1 MTTRR
6 LLRGGLIADGIDST
20 TQPGDV
26 LVEDAEIIA
35 VGPGVGD
42 GVDAEIIDLAPGSV
56 VCPGFIDAHVHAER
70 QLAVDGLL
78 PGALAQGVTTLVVG
92 QDGSSWIGGSAD
104 TVSYLNDYFGPVN
117 GSAPSAGGCR
127 LEDYSRL
134 VTGRLG
140 QNVAVLV
147 SQGTIRHGLAGTSDR
162 PLGDAEIKAARL
174 AVERALEEGAVGLSS
189 GLDYLP
195 SRFGGVEEIAAMATP
210 LAEADRP
217 YVSHLRAYGAGVR
230 AGLAEL
236 GEVGRIANVPVH
248 ASHLSGPP
256 DVIDTVLCEIASHS
270 AGVSFDMYPYT
281 RSSTILAMLVLP
293 AEIQNGGIPAT
304 VRRLNDPDTRSAL
317 LRTDRLSAEQ
327 LSNVVLGSLPQRLAD
342 HAGRTITQAAED
354 AGKPPG
360 EWTLELLIDTALQV
374 GAHLDRPEL
383 TEADLRAIVTHRRH
397 CAGSDGIY
405 IGQRPHPRAYGA
417 FARLAGYYL
426 DDSGNI
432 DHQLLVRHLSTNT
445 ADAYRLDQRGR
456 LAPGKAA
463 DLCVLAPP
471 GLIERSSFDDP
482 CRLADGIALVLVNG
496 VPVWADGTPVDA
508 PRPGRV
514 VTS

>member
-6 LLRGGLIADGIDST
+6 LLRGGLIADGIGST

-26 LVEDAEIIA
+26 LIEDAEIIA

-42 GVDAEIIDLAPGSV
+42 GVDAEIIDLAPGCV

-70 QLAVDGLL
+70 QLALDGLL

-117 GSAPSAGGCR
+117 GPAPSAGGCR

-134 VTGRLG
+134 VTGRLR

-162 PLGDAEIKAARL
+162 PLDDAEIKAARL
-174 AVERALEEGAVGLSS
+174 AVERALGEGAVGLSS
-189 GLDYLP
+189 GLDYIP

-230 AGLAEL
+230 AGLTEL

-248 ASHLSGPP
+248 ASHLCGPP
-256 DVIDTVLCEIASHS
+256 EAIDTALCEIASHS

-293 AEIQNGGIPAT
+293 PEIQNGGIPAT
-304 VRRLNDPDTRSAL
+304 IRRLNDPDTRSAL
-317 LRTDRLSAEQ
+317 LRTDPLSAEQ
-327 LSNVVLGSLPQRLAD
+327 LANVVLGSLPERFAD
-342 HAGRTITQAAED
+342 HAGRTITQAAAD

-360 EWTLELLIDTALQV
+360 GWTLELLVDTALQV

-405 IGQRPHPRAYGA
+405 VGQRPHPRAYGA
-417 FARLAGYYL
+417 FARLSDYYL
-426 DDSGNI
+426 DYSGNT
-432 DHQLLVRHLSTNT
+432 DHQLLVRHLSTNA

-456 LAPGKAA
+456 LAQGKAA

-482 CRLADGIALVLVNG
+482 CRLADGVSLVLVNG
-496 VPVWADGTPVDA
+496 VPVWADGAPVDTA
-508 PRPGRV
+508 RPGKV

>member
-6 LLRGGLIADGIDST
+6 LLRGGLIADGIGRK
-20 TQPGDV
+20 TQPGEV
-26 LVEDAEIIA
+26 LVGGAEIIA

-70 QLAVDGLL
+70 QLALDGLV

-117 GSAPSAGGCR
+117 GPAPSAYRCSVN
-127 LEDYSRL
+127 DYARL

-140 QNVAVLV
+140 QNVAVLA

-162 PLGDAEIKAARL
+162 PLDDAEIKAARL
-174 AVERALEEGAVGLSS
+174 AVEHALSEGAVGLSS
-189 GLDYLP
+189 GLDYIP
-195 SRFGGVEEIAAMATP
+195 SRFGSVEEIAAMAAP
-210 LAEADRP
+210 LAEANRP

-236 GEVGRIANVPVH
+236 GEVGRIAKVPVH
-248 ASHLSGPP
+248 ASHLCGPP
-256 DVIDTVLCEIASHS
+256 EAIDTALCGIASQGVS
-270 AGVSFDMYPYT
+270 VSFDMYPYV

-304 VRRLNDPDTRSAL
+304 LRRLNDPDTRAAL
-317 LRTDRLSAEQ
+317 LRTDRFTAEH
-327 LSNVVLGSLPQRLAD
+327 LSNVVLGSLPERLAD
-342 HAGRTITQAAED
+342 HAGRTISEAAAD

-360 EWTLELLIDTALQV
+360 EWTLELLVDTALQV
-374 GAHLDRPEL
+374 GAHLDRPQLSES
-383 TEADLRAIVTHRRH
+383 DLRAIATHRRH

-405 IGQRPHPRAYGA
+405 VGQRPHPRGYGA
-417 FARLAGYYL
+417 FARLADYYL
-426 DDSGNI
+426 DGSGTT
-432 DHQLLVRHLSTNT
+432 DYQLLVRHLSTNA

-463 DLCVLAPP
+463 DICVLAPP
-471 GLIERSSFDDP
+471 GLIERSSFENP
-482 CRLADGIALVLVNG
+482 CKLADGAALVLVNG
-496 VPVWADGTPVDA
+496 VPVWADGAPVEGA
-508 PRPGRV
+508 RPGTV
-514 VTS
+514 ITS